1 MQGRIQSPF
10 ENLRWTFLQKQLM
23 TFSHQL
29 FLQKAPSICLDPDY
43 LFGIFGFSRTK
54 RFATVLM

>member
-29 FLQKAPSICLDPDY
+29 FLQKLHLYVWILITSLVSSVFQERKGLQLC
-43 LFGIFGFSRTK
+43 
-54 RFATVLM
+54 